1 MARIYDHKNIAEMW
15 NVVPHIA
22 NQYTGYVCVCVYV
35 CGCVLYFDRQQ
46 GSKIKE
52 NESFVNFIS
61 SINPKSVHG
70 T

>member
-1 MARIYDHKNIAEMW
+1 MARIYGHKNIAEMW

-46 GSKIKE
+46 GSKR
-52 NESFVNFIS
+52 IS
-61 SINPKSVHG
+61 NNTEIIVCVICVETLHIEV
-70 T
+70 